1 MHKCGDIVT
10 VYMDGFDRPWKG
22 TGVITE
28 VDDDLILVRFNKRTE
43 WWYEEKH
50 LHESSMD
57 DLKEALVEAL
67 IGDKTYV

>member
-1 MHKCGDIVT
+1 MHKCGDVVT
-10 VYMDGFDRPWKG
+10 VYVDGFGRPWNG

-43 WWYEEKH
+43 WWYEEEH
-50 LHESSMD
+50 LHEPSGN
-57 DLKEALVEAL
+57 DLKETLVEAL